1 MDDTPQQTL
10 RLRSVVF
17 DCPEPERLAAFY
29 AALLNVADAQV
40 ALDPEWSE
48 VRLTD
53 PRVKLAFQRAEGYTP
68 PQWPVGTPQQV
79 HLDITVAD
87 LVDASARARALGAT
101 VLGEQTDEENCVI
114 QVHADPVGHPFCFCR
129 ER

>member
-1 MDDTPQQTL
+1 MDDTPKQVL

-29 AALLNVADAQV
+29 AALLDVADAQV
-40 ALDPEWSE
+40 ELDPEWSE
-48 VRLTD
+48 VRLSY
-53 PRVKLAFQRAEGYTP
+53 PNVKLAFQRVKGHTP
-68 PQWPVGTPQQV
+68 PQWPAGAPQQV

-101 VLGEQTDEENCVI
+101 VLGEQTEDDYCVF

-129 ER
+129 DR

>member
-29 AALLNVADAQV
+29 AAVLDVADAQV

-68 PQWPVGTPQQV
+68 PQWPAGTPQQV